1 MTTRRRRAD
10 SAEGTSEV
18 SRWGRTWPVVLIVL
32 VLLGVTL
39 ASFWPGLQ
47 GEFLNW
53 DDDRNFTDNP
63 SYRGLGPQQVR
74 WAWQTY
80 HLGVWQPISW
90 LLLGAQYEIGALN
103 PAVYHRASLAL
114 HALNIVVFY
123 WLAVVLLRT
132 ARSTGKTDFMGRES
146 PSSNRGPYASTAGLH
161 LCAAAAAL
169 LFATHPLRVEAVAW
183 VSCQPYL
190 PAALF
195 YMLAVLAYLQG
206 HRRTT
211 TTGHGR
217 GPDPWRRTPASQ
229 TARWTWLAVAL
240 VCYLLAVASKA
251 VAVTLPAVLLI
262 LDVYPLRRWGGRKLA
277 AEANSARPPG
287 GSSWT
292 LPGHL
297 WIEKLPFFAV
307 ALVISLWAAAAKDYS
322 QSRVPFSS
330 FDADAR
336 LAQAAYGAVYYLHK
350 TVVPTDLIPYC
361 RLPEALSL
369 SNWRFGLRA
378 AVVVAI
384 TIVLIARRR
393 RWPAA
398 LAAWAAYLVILL
410 PNLGIVQISQQISAD
425 RYSYLAVMPAMLLLA
440 GGLFALWQ
448 GHRSRRRAVRGGLLV
463 GVLAATAGLVVLA
476 RAQTVV
482 WGDSTT
488 LWAETLAVDPDC
500 AVAECNL
507 GVALLAASP
516 GDDDAP
522 APYAEASRHLS
533 RAIDLRPDFA
543 FAYGNLGTVLCRA
556 RRFEDAILLFH
567 RALDS
572 GADLAPQDQAKIHAG
587 LGEAY
592 AALRQDAR
600 AWKHTRQ
607 AQRLGFKDAGK
618 MIEYLRKFS
627 KEPSDGE

>member
-1 MTTRRRRAD
+1 MAI
-10 SAEGTSEV
+10 A
-18 SRWGRTWPVVLIVL
+18 
-32 VLLGVTL
+32 LLGVT
-39 ASFWPGLQ
+39 AAAFSPGLH

-63 SYRGLGPQQVR
+63 SYRGLGLQQVR

-80 HLGVWQPISW
+80 HLGVWQPLSW
-90 LLLGAQYEIGALN
+90 ILLGLQYEIGELD
-103 PAVYHRASLAL
+103 PVIYHRASLAL
-114 HALNIVVFY
+114 HALNAVVFY
-123 WLAVVLLRT
+123 WLALMLLRT
-132 ARSTGKTDFMGRES
+132 ARSIGNTDFRGRES
-146 PSSNRGPYASTAGLH
+146 PSSDCGPDAPTAGLH

-183 VSCQPYL
+183 ISCQPYL

-195 YMLAVLAYLQG
+195 YMLAVLAYLRG
-206 HRRTT
+206 HRQTT
-211 TTGHGR
+211 TTEHSHG
-217 GPDPWRRTPASQ
+217 PAPSLRTQAPQ
-229 TARWTWLAVAL
+229 TTRWGWLAVAL

-262 LDVYPLRRWGGRKLA
+262 LDVYPLRRWGGRRSA
-277 AEANSARPPG
+277 AERNSARPRG
-287 GSSWT
+287 GSSWV
-292 LPGHL
+292 LPGHV

-307 ALVISLWAAAAKDYS
+307 AIVISLWAAAAKDYS

-336 LAQAAYGAVYYLHK
+336 LAQAAYGVVYYLHK

-361 RLPEALSL
+361 RLPEGLSL

-378 AVVVAI
+378 AAVVAI
-384 TIVLIARRR
+384 TIGLIALRR

-398 LAAWAAYLVILL
+398 LAAWAAYVLILL
-410 PNLGIVQISQQISAD
+410 PNLGMVQISQQIAAD
-425 RYSYLAVMPAMLLLA
+425 RYSYLAIMPLMLLLA
-440 GGLFALWQ
+440 GGLFGLWQ
-448 GHRSRRRAVRGGLLV
+448 SRRSRRWALRGGLLV
-463 GVLAATAGLVVLA
+463 GVLAATTGLLFLS
-476 RAQTVV
+476 RAQTLV
-482 WGDSTT
+482 WRDSTT
-488 LWAETLAVDPDC
+488 LWTETLATDPDC

-516 GDDDAP
+516 GGNDDP

-556 RRFEDAILLFH
+556 GRPEDAIFSFE
-567 RALDS
+567 RALAL
-572 GADLAPQDQAKIHAG
+572 GADLAARDLAKIHAG

-592 AALRQDAR
+592 AALRQDDL

-607 AQRLGFKDAGK
+607 AQRLGFTEANK